1 LPINLVASVAAF
13 FRTLGFGCV
22 KSHFSCSSSPT
33 LRASRLLAA
42 VCGAVISLLTMTAGP
57 AADIGV
63 FDDEI
68 LTGPVFADDEGEE
81 VPPVPF
87 SLDEAVAQIRDPA
100 IETVD
105 EQTRRSNSGGG
116 RSSPPSDGSL
126 GGTLQQRWDRIRDPA
141 IETVDEQTHSKKK
154 DDKKSKE
161 WYERINIRGYTQFRI
176 NSVLWN
182 DETQAPPYHPADRSL
197 GPFGQFFI
205 RRCRIIFSGDLSD
218 RLYFYIQPDFAA
230 GVPGAL
236 DGNINYTQLRD
247 CYGDVYLTTNKVNR
261 VRVGLSKVP
270 FGWDNMQSSSNRI
283 PLDRSDPINSAIN
296 GERGMGV
303 FYYWTPEEAQDL
315 YKEVLDEGLKGS
327 GNYGVFG
334 IGVYNGQGVSRSE
347 ANDNM
352 HFVMRLEVPWKR
364 ADGQIMEA
372 GVQAYTGNY
381 SPYRAPI
388 VTSSGTVTPIA
399 DPASGVL
406 DQRVGGTFVYYPQ
419 PLGIT
424 AEWCVGDGPQL
435 TNLDQPQPVIVSR
448 PLNGGYVLVNYKIDS
463 ERWGVIFP
471 FFRWQQYEG
480 GYLWERN
487 SPDSFVNEFN
497 LGLEWQF
504 SPQMELTAEYDWVD
518 RTNTGAN
525 AQIVNNNYA
534 QFQGDLLRFQF
545 QINY

>member
-1 LPINLVASVAAF
+1 MPTVPAALAVPTVLTKSRCLNSHHCVPVRPLFRRCPLPLVAVVLALAAAPAAAELPEASVADV
-13 FRTLGFGCV
+13 LG
-22 KSHFSCSSSPT
+22 
-33 LRASRLLAA
+33 
-42 VCGAVISLLTMTAGP
+42 
-57 AADIGV
+57 
-63 FDDEI
+63 E
-68 LTGPVFADDEGEE
+68 ADDLDDLP

-87 SLDEAVAQIRDPA
+87 DLDTAFAQIRDPA

-105 EQTRRSNSGGG
+105 EQTRGAAPGSG
-116 RSSPPSDGSL
+116 RNASPSDESFGSAV
-126 GGTLQQRWDRIRDPA
+126 QRRWSRIQDPA
-141 IETVDEQTHSKKK
+141 IKTVDQQTYSKDKK
-154 DDKKSKE
+154 DKDKE

-182 DETQAPPYHPADRSL
+182 DDSQAPPYHPADRSI

-205 RRCRIIFSGDLSD
+205 RRCRIIFSGDLSEH
-218 RLYFYIQPDFAA
+218 LYFYIQPDFASS
-230 GVPGAL
+230 VPGAQ
-236 DGNINYTQLRD
+236 DGSINYTQLRD
-247 CYGDVYLTTNKVNR
+247 CYGDVYLTENKVNR

-283 PLDRSDPINSAIN
+283 PLDRTDPINSAIN

-334 IGVYNGQGVSRSE
+334 IGVYNGQGVSRIE
-347 ANDNM
+347 ANNNM
-352 HFVMRLEVPWKR
+352 HFLMRLEVPWKR
-364 ADGQIMEA
+364 EDGQIMEA

-388 VTSSGTVTPIA
+388 VTSSGTVTPVA
-399 DPASGVL
+399 DPVGGVL
-406 DQRVGGTFVYYPQ
+406 DQRIAGTFVYYPQ
-419 PLGIT
+419 PFGIT
-424 AEWCVGDGPQL
+424 TEWSVGDGPQL
-435 TNLDQPQPVIVSR
+435 TDLDQPIPVIKSR
-448 PLNGGYVLVNYKIDS
+448 PLNGGYVMLNYKIDS
-463 ERWGVIFP
+463 ERWGVLFP
-471 FFRWQQYEG
+471 FFRWQQFRG

-487 SPDSFVNEFN
+487 SPDTFLNEFN

-518 RTNTGAN
+518 RTNTGSN
-525 AQIVNNNYA
+525 ARIIDNNYA